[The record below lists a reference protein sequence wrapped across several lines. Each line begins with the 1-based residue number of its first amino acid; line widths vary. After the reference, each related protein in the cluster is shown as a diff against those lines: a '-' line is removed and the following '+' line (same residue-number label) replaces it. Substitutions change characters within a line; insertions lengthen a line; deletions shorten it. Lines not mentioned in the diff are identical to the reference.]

1 MGRGWY
7 MYEMGMYAWYGD
19 GWCMYEMGMYAW
31 YGEGVV
37 CTWDGNVCMV
47 WEWGGVCMGWEC
59 MYGMGIRGCMYGMRM
74 YVWGRDVCSYVCM
87 GTFKGGKEGRERSG
101 GVSSRDNPAL
111 APTHPRAIWSGR

>member
-1 MGRGWY
+1 
-7 MYEMGMYAWYGD
+7 
-19 GWCMYEMGMYAW
+19 MYEMGMYAW

-37 CTWDGNVCMV
+37 RAWDGNGVVCA
-47 WEWGGVCMGWEC
+47 W
-59 MYGMGIRGCMYGMRM
+59 YGDKGCMYGMRM

-87 GTFKGGKEGRERSG
+87 GTFKGGKEGREGSG

>member
-1 MGRGWY
+1 
-7 MYEMGMYAWYGD
+7 
-19 GWCMYEMGMYAW
+19 MYEMGMYAW